1 MMGVVGDIGVF
12 QSRVLG
18 ALVFNIF
25 IYDLDF
31 VVQP

>member
-1 MMGVVGDIGVF
+1 MMGGVEDIGVS
-12 QSRVLG
+12 QSSLLG
-18 ALVFNIF
+18 ALLFNIF